1 MPASKNNFLI
11 TIVGP
16 TAIGKTALSIQLA
29 NYFKSQAFEVVGV
42 SPQRLGQQIGQTDT
56 ATGIEQAV
64 SGSYAQTEMHFVE
77 HSDHLMPRVHQMRTD
92 LAQYYHSTKPSIRL
106 QYMTSLDER
115 VNFEINGTE
124 LMLRDINVFCTTK
137 ANHRAVLEQMKR
149 LASENNTT
157 GASIY
162 DLGKIIQADSMGT
175 LNSTLK
181 GLEEKMT
188 AKQAE
193 ERGHA
198 EEMQRM
204 QGEQMEKE
212 KAMEQSHEAK
222 ESEKNRRKDILVA
235 EIKASGFGAMQDI
248 NKNEQSDFIDN
259 MEKIKK
265 TENYADVT
273 NIQQQKVN
281 ENKNQN
287 AEKNNI
293 KREELAVQRENKSKD
308 LEIARE
314 NKNQYDTKPQKKDN
328 KKS

>member
-1 MPASKNNFLI
+1 
-11 TIVGP
+11 
-16 TAIGKTALSIQLA
+16 
-29 NYFKSQAFEVVGV
+29 
-42 SPQRLGQQIGQTDT
+42 
-56 ATGIEQAV
+56 
-64 SGSYAQTEMHFVE
+64 
-77 HSDHLMPRVHQMRTD
+77 
-92 LAQYYHSTKPSIRL
+92 
-106 QYMTSLDER
+106 
-115 VNFEINGTE
+115 
-124 LMLRDINVFCTTK
+124 
-137 ANHRAVLEQMKR
+137 MKR

-287 AEKNNI
+287 TEKNNI